1 MSKRIL
7 LTSLL
12 VTLFVL
18 IFFTVASIEIYHG
31 QTVDEA
37 ENTLTAFMNVY
48 ESTDKDIREL
58 SDTLD
63 GARIT
68 LLDSNGAILDDTGG
82 GEKGEVLTD
91 DEVLDA
97 MKNGTGIA
105 ERYSADSAE
114 TEVFMCKAT
123 EDGYVRISVLIP
135 SPSTMFVRALPML
148 TVFII
153 IDIILCLLFT
163 WLATSF
169 ILRPVKELAQA
180 SIGND
185 KKVSVRYKELQPV
198 ADVINQKNDY
208 VRESQNSKDEF
219 ISNITHEMNTPLTS
233 IRGFA
238 ELISSGNM
246 DKAKTVKAGKTIL
259 RQSERLS
266 AMITQILHYSAIDDD
281 RLTPYEVNVS
291 TLVREQLNSYVPLL
305 KDKSLTLE
313 EHIEDGVTVSSRR
326 ERIVEILDNLVSNA
340 IKYNKQNGKIIVTLD
355 ARKLAVEDTGI
366 GIAHDE
372 LPHIFSRFYTVDKSH
387 GENVGFGLGLSIVR
401 KICERSEWTLDVDS
415 TPGEGTK
422 FTIGF
427 RK

>member
-91 DEVLDA
+91 DEILDA

-246 DKAKTVKAGKTIL
+246 DKAKRSRPA
-259 RQSERLS
+259 RP
-266 AMITQILHYSAIDDD
+266 YS
-281 RLTPYEVNVS
+281 
-291 TLVREQLNSYVPLL
+291 VRA
-305 KDKSLTLE
+305 
-313 EHIEDGVTVSSRR
+313 
-326 ERIVEILDNLVSNA
+326 NA
-340 IKYNKQNGKIIVTLD
+340 C
-355 ARKLAVEDTGI
+355 
-366 GIAHDE
+366 
-372 LPHIFSRFYTVDKSH
+372 P
-387 GENVGFGLGLSIVR
+387 
-401 KICERSEWTLDVDS
+401 
-415 TPGEGTK
+415 P
-422 FTIGF
+422 
-427 RK
+427 